1 MVVDI
6 KTELIS
12 IIHKHLPGCKIML
25 FGSRAR
31 GTQASGADY
40 DIAIDTGK
48 KIPSTTML
56 HISSDIEDSNIFLH
70 VDVVD
75 LHAVSEKFLACIK
88 EDFITL
94 T

>member
-1 MVVDI
+1 MIVDI

-40 DIAIDTGK
+40 DIAVDAGEK
-48 KIPSTTML
+48 VPSITML
-56 HISSDIEDSNIFLH
+56 HISCDIEDSNIPVH

-75 LHAVSEKFLACIK
+75 LQAVSDKFLACIK
-88 EDFITL
+88 EDLITWM
-94 T
+94 